1 MATSCIIIDHTLQ
14 SRQSLFF
21 KQVDFDAM
29 LKAWDNE
36 DTLLIELSN
45 AIDMFSG
52 RTSWSKLDPLHW
64 QFIVTTS
71 VRAVSELSHKEQEDP
86 TNEVVRSLHLMIMG
100 FVLCLEQ
107 RCGYATIEALK
118 ITRLAELDCSFDFS
132 ISMATVR
139 VAEEKPKPT
148 FSVIVDNTD
157 KK

>member
-14 SRQSLFF
+14 SRQTLFF

-29 LKAWDNE
+29 LNAWDTH
-36 DTLLIELSN
+36 DALLIELSDV
-45 AIDMFSG
+45 IEMFAG
-52 RTSWSKLDPLHW
+52 RTTWGQLDPLHW

-71 VRAVSELSHKEQEDP
+71 IRSAAELTQKEQEDP
-86 TNEVVRSLHLMIMG
+86 KNEVVRSLHLMIMG
-100 FVLCLEQ
+100 FILCLEQ
-107 RCGYATIEALK
+107 RCGYASIESLK